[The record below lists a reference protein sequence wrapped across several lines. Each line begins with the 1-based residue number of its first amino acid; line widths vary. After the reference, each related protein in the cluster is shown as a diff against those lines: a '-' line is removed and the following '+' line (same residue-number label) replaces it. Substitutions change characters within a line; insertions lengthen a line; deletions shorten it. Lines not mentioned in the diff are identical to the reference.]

1 MFCDSLSHLPIKAP
15 TTVAAAHEY
24 VSTIEGLSLGATVD
38 MWLGGGLN
46 AQGVHEFYAGQAT
59 DGVSALGFAALL
71 AQLKCETQHKPLI
84 WVREARCSAQMG
96 LPYGPGLLDL
106 GLNPDIISLLML
118 PDARAVLRAGLD
130 SMRAGV
136 AGAVLIELAGRQPLL
151 DLTAT
156 RRFALAA
163 AEMGTMMLL
172 VRISANPTPSA
183 AHSRW
188 QVAAAPSQALE
199 ANAPGRTAFDLTLLR
214 HRGRRDGLHLILEW
228 NRDTGSFQQRE
239 EHTSTAPLSRTPSAV
254 AGGGAGDTQRNR
266 AA

>member
-1 MFCDSLSHLPIKAP
+1 MFCDSPTSLPLVAP
-15 TTVAAAHEY
+15 SSAAEAHD
-24 VSTIEGLSLGATVD
+24 SASAIAGLTLGATVD
-38 MWLGGGLN
+38 IWLGGGLK
-46 AQGVHEFYAGQAT
+46 ADGVHELYAAQAT
-59 DGVSALGFAALL
+59 DGVSAVGFAALL
-71 AQLKCETQHKPLI
+71 AQLKCTARRKPLI
-84 WVREARCSAQMG
+84 WVREARGIAQMG

-106 GLNPDIISLLML
+106 GLNPDTITILML

-163 AEMGTMMLL
+163 ADTGTMLLL
-172 VRISANPTPSA
+172 VRIKAAPSPSA

-188 QVAAAPSQALE
+188 QVTAAPSQAF
-199 ANAPGRTAFDLTLLR
+199 AVGAPGRATFDLTLLR
-214 HRGRRDGLHLILEW
+214 HRGGRDGLHLILEW

-239 EHTSTAPLSRTPSAV
+239 EHADTTPLSLAPYAV
-254 AGGGAGDTQRNR
+254 AGGGAGDTHRNR